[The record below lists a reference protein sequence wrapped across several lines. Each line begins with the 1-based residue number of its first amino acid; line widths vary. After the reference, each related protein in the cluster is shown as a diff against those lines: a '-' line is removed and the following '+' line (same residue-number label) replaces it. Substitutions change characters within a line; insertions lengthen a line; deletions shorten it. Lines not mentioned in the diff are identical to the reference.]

1 MKVRNPTRADGFTL
15 PPLPETAVP
24 DLTDAEVR
32 ERLFETLR
40 KQDTGMLG
48 LNGDR
53 DQLPQPMTAFIEKG
67 EETLYFF
74 TRDDSD
80 LAQAVSAG
88 RTDGIYVFG
97 EKNRNLFATLTGTLS
112 VATDTARVD
121 QFWNPVVGAW
131 YPDGKDD
138 PHLRVLT
145 FNASNAQV
153 WLSDGGLVKF
163 AFEIAKAN
171 LTHTLP
177 DAGQK
182 ADLKL

>member
-1 MKVRNPTRADGFTL
+1 MA
-15 PPLPETAVP
+15 

-67 EETLYFF
+67 EETIYFF
-74 TRDDSD
+74 TRDDSE
-80 LAQAVSAG
+80 LAQAVTGG
-88 RTDGIYVFG
+88 RTNGIYVFA
-97 EKNRNLFATLTGTLS
+97 EKGRNLFATLTGTLS
-112 VATDTARVD
+112 ISQDTARVD

-131 YPDGKDD
+131 YPGGKDD

-145 FNASNAQV
+145 FDPNDAQV
-153 WLSDGGLVKF
+153 WVSGDGLVKF
-163 AFEIAKAN
+163 AFEIARAN
-171 LTHTLP
+171 IRHELP
-177 DAGQK
+177 AVGQK
-182 ADLKL
+182 TDLSL